1 MSLTLPSSLSTIKTT
16 EKNIDI
22 ITLGKKIGKIEIST
36 SHMNEQLKEEA
47 TKRLILEKKTEKMA
61 ENISSELSIVKTG
74 FDSIS
79 LMFNEGLEKMKKSI
93 MEEVDFKTSSILQIV
108 KDSVNKIDQFEASNN
123 ALNFELYKT
132 EVDKRF
138 KKLEKSLSIPAP
150 NRDIEINTG
159 LAKITFLEK
168 KFNEEIKQ
176 MNDKM
181 IQFSKDINSI
191 KKDIEIIK
199 KTKND
204 SKEKLEH
211 FQRDFISTNSNN
223 LKFNY
228 QTTMMLN
235 ETKDKIKTFE
245 ELLDKQTEELNQLK
259 VELCTQFSE
268 TKTNVDKNINSFGE
282 EFKTIS
288 NELLMNQNNFHDH
301 IISQN
306 EKFVSF
312 IQDKYNSFSEL
323 INEKINQCEKNYL
336 ILNSEKNEQSEKIA
350 LLQKEFFNNLNEVEE
365 FLTKK
370 YDNLTKLINMK
381 NK

>member
-1 MSLTLPSSLSTIKTT
+1 MPSSLSTIKTM

-36 SHMNEQLKEEA
+36 SHMNEQLKEESNN
-47 TKRLILEKKTEKMA
+47 KRMILEKKTDKMA

-79 LMFNEGLEKMKKSI
+79 LMFKEGLDKMKKSI
-93 MEEVDFKTSSILQIV
+93 MEEVDFKTSSILKIV
-108 KDSVNKIDQFEASNN
+108 KDSVNKIDQFETSKNIE
-123 ALNFELYKT
+123 NFELYKT

-138 KKLEKSLSIPAP
+138 KKLEKIVSIPTP

-168 KFNEEIKQ
+168 KLNEQIKQ

-181 IQFSKDINSI
+181 IQFSKDINII

-199 KTKND
+199 KTKYD
-204 SKEKLEH
+204 SKDKLDH

-235 ETKDKIKTFE
+235 ETNEKIKTFE
-245 ELLDKQTEELNQLK
+245 ELLKKQTEELNQLK

-268 TKTNVDKNINSFGE
+268 TKTNVDNNINSFGE

-288 NELLMNQNNFHDH
+288 HELLMNQNNFHDH

-312 IQDKYNSFSEL
+312 IQEKYNSFSGL

-370 YDNLTKLINMK
+370 YDNLSNLLNMK
-381 NK
+381 IK